1 MRRRQWLVSA
11 VTAASIAMAGYI
23 GVAADNVQAKPVDMV
38 ILIDDTAS
46 MKDSDSSHLAATA
59 IKKVADKLQGMD
71 VNYALARYDLAV
83 DEGDALTLG
92 KHSVDELYN
101 FTNGIKQEGKGTD
114 AAMALEWAVRQLDT
128 NKRPEATHAILLVG
142 DGENSFYRDGQLIRT
157 GADSDKM
164 RDESKLKAESS
175 GYDVYAMSI
184 NQELDPNQIPAEQ
197 YNAKQAE
204 IQKMKDYFK
213 TLQVPGKGF
222 VVEST
227 TSTIDDDIQKIV
239 NSVNELQSTH
249 KEVNLA
255 PEEDVEHSIFVDD
268 GTLILNV
275 AIDHDD
281 VLESS
286 IKKPDGTIVN
296 TDVGNIKI
304 SKQQNYTNYNI
315 MSPEKGE
322 WKIRVKNI
330 SGHEENIKIDQTTLM
345 DMTVEME
352 ANNSENGFDIVSKVY
367 DKDKNV
373 ISDKQS
379 LANVSAKLKLF
390 DAQDNATEFPMTIN
404 DDGTMSAS
412 LTYDDFPEDGTYNI
426 QTVVSFDQKEI
437 ASAEKPLLIEKP
449 AKWKKWI
456 MIGGI
461 AAAAALLAALIAI
474 LKKIRDNKRIDAP
487 GKVSIEIRARNI
499 NSGISAGFP
508 RYSLPCS
515 EVFGR
520 NSVGNLGDLA
530 MKYSLWYSRT
540 SSTVTAQKQKSEFL
554 DSKFIDELISKI
566 RVMAYQKR
574 GGTIEVSVNE
584 KCNDKSNIKYYVN
597 DDLIKNGYKRTINI
611 NGSDELYFIIEDT
624 TTGKKYEINLEFD
637 TNSDFGF

>member
-373 ISDKQS
+373 ISHKQS

>member
-157 GADSDKM
+157 GSDSDKM

-437 ASAEKPLLIEKP
+437 ASAEKPLLIKKP

-487 GKVSIEIRARNI
+487 GKVSIRIRAKNL
-499 NSGISAGFP
+499 NSGASVGFP
-508 RYSLPCS
+508 KYSIPCA
-515 EVFGR
+515 EVFAGGL
-520 NSVGNLGDLA
+520 NDSNLGNLII
-530 MKYSLWYSRT
+530 KYSLWYSRT
-540 SSTVTAQKQKSEFL
+540 SSTITAQKQKNEFL
-554 DSKFIDELISKI
+554 DSKFIDELTSKI
-566 RVMAYQKR
+566 KVVAYKRR
-574 GGTIEVSVNE
+574 GGTIEVSVKE
-584 KCNDKSNIKYYVN
+584 KCSDASNIKYYIN
-597 DDLIKNGYKRTINI
+597 DDLIKNGYKETIGLNEV
-611 NGSDELYFIIEDT
+611 NDMDLRIEDT
-624 TTGKKYEINLEFD
+624 TTGKIYEVNLEFD
-637 TNSDFGF
+637 TNSDF